1 MMKNLLNAG
10 PSLWESC
17 LILLLLVIGQ
27 LAVSFLGMLPM
38 PLIYSLAYVFPLIYI
53 FRLGAVRDGGAPS
66 VVMEASGRAGV
77 WLMLPVA
84 VLVELS
90 LVVLLGVA
98 TSWMETPQWYDD
110 MFRNMYG
117 TELIGSAVT
126 VCVAAP
132 LLEELLFRR
141 VILSGL
147 LRRMRVWKAVA
158 WSSLLF
164 AVAHLNPWQA
174 VPAFAMGCLFGWIY
188 ARTECYWTTVV
199 LHFVNNALTIAVVAF
214 MGPDAAMGSLE
225 QLVGARAYWPVVTLS
240 AVVTVSGIWA
250 LNKYLPRK
258 QYNQV

>member
-1 MMKNLLNAG
+1 M
-10 PSLWESC
+10 
-17 LILLLLVIGQ
+17 
-27 LAVSFLGMLPM
+27 
-38 PLIYSLAYVFPLIYI
+38 
-53 FRLGAVRDGGAPS
+53 
-66 VVMEASGRAGV
+66 
-77 WLMLPVA
+77 
-84 VLVELS
+84 
-90 LVVLLGVA
+90 
-98 TSWMETPQWYDD
+98 
-110 MFRNMYG
+110 
-117 TELIGSAVT
+117 
-126 VCVAAP
+126 AAP

-188 ARTECYWTTVV
+188 ARTESYWTTVV

-225 QLVGARAYWPVVTLS
+225 QLVGARAYWPVVALS
-240 AVVTVSGIWA
+240 AVVTVAGIWA

>member
-1 MMKNLLNAG
+1 MKNLLNAG
-10 PSLWESC
+10 PS
-17 LILLLLVIGQ
+17 LVIGQ

-66 VVMEASGRAGV
+66 VVMGTSGRTGA

-110 MFRNMYG
+110 MLRNMYG

-188 ARTECYWTTVV
+188 ARTESYWTTVV

-225 QLVGARAYWPVVTLS
+225 QLVGARAYWPVVALS
-240 AVVTVSGIWA
+240 AVVTVAGIWA
-250 LNKYLPRK
+250 LNKYFPRK

>member
-1 MMKNLLNAG
+1 MKNLLNAG

-66 VVMEASGRAGV
+66 VVMGTSGRAGA

-98 TSWMETPQWYDD
+98 TSWMQTPQWYDD
-110 MFRNMYG
+110 MLRNMYG
-117 TELIGSAVT
+117 AELIGSAVT

-188 ARTECYWTTVV
+188 ARTESYWTTVV

-225 QLVGARAYWPVVTLS
+225 QLVGP
-240 AVVTVSGIWA
+240 
-250 LNKYLPRK
+250 
-258 QYNQV
+258 Q